1 MASVPDQLTL
11 KRHRDL
17 VGRERRPYIRW
28 LLLALIGLVLLLG
41 LANVFGQ
48 KPHTDTAAADG
59 VELEVYSP
67 EHLRSG
73 LFFMSRFTIRA
84 ERELEAATLLLDP
97 GWLEGITLN
106 TLVPSPV
113 GEANRDGRI
122 AFDLGRVPRRHRARL
137 LPPLPGQPDRDRAAA
152 AGRRA
157 ARRRDAAPRHR
168 PHGDHLPLM
177 DLVIRAAVAFAF
189 VYLITRVI
197 GRRELSSLQPFD
209 LILLVMIG
217 DLVQQG
223 VTQNDFS
230 VTGAILVGGT
240 IALLT
245 VAVSYLSF
253 RFPRLRPALDG
264 EPVIVV
270 EDGKPIERNLRRN
283 RITLEELAAAARQSQ
298 IASIDDVR
306 WGVLETNGQIS
317 FIPKS

>member
-1 MASVPDQLTL
+1 
-11 KRHRDL
+11 
-17 VGRERRPYIRW
+17 
-28 LLLALIGLVLLLG
+28 
-41 LANVFGQ
+41 
-48 KPHTDTAAADG
+48 
-59 VELEVYSP
+59 
-67 EHLRSG
+67 
-73 LFFMSRFTIRA
+73 
-84 ERELEAATLLLDP
+84 
-97 GWLEGITLN
+97 
-106 TLVPSPV
+106 
-113 GEANRDGRI
+113 
-122 AFDLGRVPRRHRARL
+122 
-137 LPPLPGQPDRDRAAA
+137 
-152 AGRRA
+152 
-157 ARRRDAAPRHR
+157 
-168 PHGDHLPLM
+168 M

-245 VAVSYLSF
+245 VAVSFLSF

-298 IASIDDVR
+298 LASIEDVR
-306 WGVLETNGQIS
+306 WGVLETNGRIS
-317 FIPKS
+317 FIPKT